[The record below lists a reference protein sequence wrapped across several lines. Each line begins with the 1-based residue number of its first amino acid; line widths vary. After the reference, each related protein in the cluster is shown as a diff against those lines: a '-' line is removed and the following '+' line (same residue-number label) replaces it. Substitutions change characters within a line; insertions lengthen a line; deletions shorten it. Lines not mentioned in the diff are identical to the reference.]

1 MALSKTDKNEKIMKS
16 SHGTT
21 CLITQAGKA
30 DRLLD
35 LSRIR
40 KIAEKRRASDWEI

>member
-1 MALSKTDKNEKIMKS
+1 MALSKTDKNEKIMKL

-40 KIAEKRRASDWEI
+40 KINKKQPVDSWDI